1 MTPPWTE
8 SGWKDYC
15 AVRDDYSCGLWDY
28 AIGRPASEHPDYRK
42 AKKIAQRD
50 GWNPWW
56 IRSWQDVR
64 AVMDG
69 GCYFCD
75 KAATRIIEF
84 CTKFVRYPLEDGG
97 GSVRLLDWQIYDF
110 LAPLFGWMRE
120 EGIRRFRRGCLWVPK
135 KNGKSFLCSLIAL
148 FMLVLPSE
156 AAPEVYVAAG
166 DREQA
171 SIVYGES
178 SALAAS
184 SPQIDKR
191 VRRIDSR
198 KRINRPDGRGFY
210 RVLSSDAKLAE
221 GIKWSCM
228 ILDELHVQKSTM
240 WQTVKGGGVS
250 RQQPLMVAISTAGVY
265 DETSIGWEQW
275 QYSDRVRR
283 GDVDNWAYFAVQ
295 YCANENDDWTD
306 PETWRKANP
315 SYGEV
320 LREDALRE
328 LYDEARDNPS
338 EQPNFKRYHLNQ
350 WVQSLSIWIARDKW
364 DACADETLTEESL
377 HGRMCYGAMD
387 MSSTD
392 DMTALALWFPGKEDE
407 PESLLEW
414 FWLPGDNINEMAE
427 KNNAPYAAWHDQG
440 LLRLTPGNFIDVNA
454 LEDDV
459 CEILCNFDVVQL
471 AYDRY
476 QSEALSQTVEKRLGI
491 EPVLFPQT
499 TRAFNEPMKQYTE
512 AVVHRKLRHRGH
524 PIMRWMLGNCQ
535 VVYDSGGLMK
545 LSKTDGGGV
554 NKKGVR
560 RLKIDGQIA
569 AVMACGT
576 AKHADVSRPGIL
588 VL

>member
-1 MTPPWTE
+1 
-8 SGWKDYC
+8 
-15 AVRDDYSCGLWDY
+15 
-28 AIGRPASEHPDYRK
+28 
-42 AKKIAQRD
+42 
-50 GWNPWW
+50 
-56 IRSWQDVR
+56 
-64 AVMDG
+64 
-69 GCYFCD
+69 
-75 KAATRIIEF
+75 
-84 CTKFVRYPLEDGG
+84 
-97 GSVRLLDWQIYDF
+97 
-110 LAPLFGWMRE
+110 
-120 EGIRRFRRGCLWVPK
+120 
-135 KNGKSFLCSLIAL
+135 
-148 FMLVLPSE
+148 
-156 AAPEVYVAAG
+156 
-166 DREQA
+166 
-171 SIVYGES
+171 
-178 SALAAS
+178 
-184 SPQIDKR
+184 
-191 VRRIDSR
+191 
-198 KRINRPDGRGFY
+198 
-210 RVLSSDAKLAE
+210 VLSSDAKLAE

-427 KNNAPYAAWHDQG
+427 KNNAPYAACWSPATPRIGSARPPVRSGALSPTLNTNIGSAYVELG
-440 LLRLTPGNFIDVNA
+440 LDREGEA
-454 LEDDV
+454 LELDVRGKRQACTV
-459 CEILCNFDVVQL
+459 CELPF
-471 AYDRY
+471 YSR
-476 QSEALSQTVEKRLGI
+476 
-491 EPVLFPQT
+491 
-499 TRAFNEPMKQYTE
+499 TRK
-512 AVVHRKLRHRGH
+512 K
-524 PIMRWMLGNCQ
+524 
-535 VVYDSGGLMK
+535 
-545 LSKTDGGGV
+545 KT
-554 NKKGVR
+554 K
-560 RLKIDGQIA
+560 
-569 AVMACGT
+569 
-576 AKHADVSRPGIL
+576 
-588 VL
+588 